1 MDLQNEQESRVQNST
16 RKHTKHEEKVKL
28 DREAHQDARQTGNW
42 TPARNKAHDNLV
54 PEAEKRELGMRLST
68 WSMKITSFALN
79 NSPLKNISG
88 GPNSCR

>member
-1 MDLQNEQESRVQNST
+1 MFVDLQNEQESRVQNST

-54 PEAEKRELGMRLST
+54 PEAEKREPWNEVEHMVDENYV
-68 WSMKITSFALN
+68 I
-79 NSPLKNISG
+79 
-88 GPNSCR
+88 CHE